1 MKEATGNKPINND
14 YGFLEKHPI
23 IPNLSIYNAIS
34 LLSRFYRNVE
44 AIDCLDLTVSYDEM
58 LKDAITMSKALKEL
72 GIKKGDIITFE
83 YNKESEIKWDI
94 YPSNLDIRYEDN
106 DYLVIFMFN

>member
-1 MKEATGNKPINND
+1 MKEKIGSEPINNS
-14 YGFLEKHPI
+14 YSFLEKHPI

-58 LKDAITMSKALKEL
+58 INDSITMSKALKEL
-72 GIKKGDIITFE
+72 GIKKGAFQLPFFI
-83 YNKESEIKWDI
+83 
-94 YPSNLDIRYEDN
+94 P
-106 DYLVIFMFN
+106 